1 MITAYCC
8 AFLAAFFW
16 GAGFIGSRFGLEAMG
31 PMWVCFFRFFIA
43 FVATSPILVIN
54 KKFNIDKK
62 ELKAVGVC
70 SFCLA
75 AMIFLQIKGLQ
86 YTTVAK
92 SGFITILYAFMTPIL
107 ANAFFKKK
115 VSIYYCVMAIIAFGG
130 VCLLM
135 ELDFKNFNYGD
146 ALTLGCAFFS
156 ALHILSVGHYS
167 DVFKS
172 SGVFNVLQMLGVCV
186 LTLPLAFIL
195 EGVGPIENFVKGA
208 VSDQAFWGLIFM
220 GVFSTAFAFFL
231 QLRSQK
237 FIEPHIVA
245 LVFLMESPLGA
256 TMGWFVLD
264 ESIGFKGI
272 IGCSVTLFA
281 VAMIALEKPF
291 QEVIANVL
299 GKHEQRT
306 KRQTERR
313 NRPGLVGNAGR
324 SL

>member
-1 MITAYCC
+1 MIIAYCC

-31 PMWVCFFRFFIA
+31 PMWVCFFRFFVA
-43 FVATSPILVIN
+43 FIATSPILFLNRQVS
-54 KKFNIDKK
+54 FSSR

-75 AMIFLQIKGLQ
+75 AMMFLQIKGLQ

-115 VSIYYCVMAIIAFGG
+115 VSLYYCMMAIIAFGG

-135 ELDFKNFNYGD
+135 ELDFRNFNYGD

-156 ALHILSVGHYS
+156 ALHILSVGHFS
-167 DVFKS
+167 DVFRS
-172 SGVFNVLQMLGVCV
+172 SGVFNVLQMLGVCA

-195 EGVGPIENFVKGA
+195 EGAGPIQDFMMGA
-208 VSDQAFWGLIFM
+208 VSDQAFWGLLFM
-220 GVFSTAFAFFL
+220 GVFSTALAFFL
-231 QLRSQK
+231 QMRSQK

-256 TMGWFVLD
+256 AMGWFVLD
-264 ESIGFKGI
+264 EGIGFKGL
-272 IGCSVTLFA
+272 IGCTITLFA

-313 NRPGLVGNAGR
+313 SRSGLVGNAGR